1 MGHIGLMGPIG
12 RGTGTNIV
20 DGSNWEDW
28 GGADDMNRTN
38 RTNGTNMG

>member
-28 GGADDMNRTN
+28 GADEMNRTY